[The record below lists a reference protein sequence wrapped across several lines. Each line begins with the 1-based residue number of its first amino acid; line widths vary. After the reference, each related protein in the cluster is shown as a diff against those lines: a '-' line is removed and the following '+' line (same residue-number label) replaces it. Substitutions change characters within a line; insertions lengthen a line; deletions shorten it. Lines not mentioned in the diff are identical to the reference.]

1 MLLCGKACHLG
12 LQRLLRPEGRPRTQS
27 SRSVRKQFLEWPQWG
42 LWRLS
47 EEECILNFCVHNLS
61 VWDFRLILQG
71 SYVAVTAFFH
81 RGFYCIIFLAKIWQ
95 WNWSNMAEQ
104 KVCLVQGLET
114 YLSKKWVQE
123 SKMHPTFAL
132 KVFEI
137 KTHINKKVLQ
147 EMKNISSKRLNRRP
161 M

>member
-47 EEECILNFCVHNLS
+47 EEECILNFCVHYLS

-71 SYVAVTAFFH
+71 SYVAGNAIFH
-81 RGFYCIIFLAKIWQ
+81 MGFYCIFF
-95 WNWSNMAEQ
+95 
-104 KVCLVQGLET
+104 
-114 YLSKKWVQE
+114 SKNL
-123 SKMHPTFAL
+123 T
-132 KVFEI
+132 
-137 KTHINKKVLQ
+137 
-147 EMKNISSKRLNRRP
+147 MKLIQHGWTKGMPCSRLGNISKQKMGSGIQNASYICTESIWNQNTHQ
-161 M
+161 